1 MIAKSKG
8 TILNLFIKTG
18 NHTRDLTTPLPL
30 GVILLA
36 ININQKLVTID
47 PKLKGTILN
56 LFFKT
61 GNDYSLA
68 VNSNNSNYN
77 YYVFI
82 YIT

>member
-56 LFFKT
+56 LIIKT
-61 GNDYSLA
+61 GNDYSFE
-68 VNSNNSNYN
+68 VSGND
-77 YYVFI
+77 
-82 YIT
+82 